1 MMAELMLRRFGTDT
15 GLNEIEGYTV
25 GSDSSVIIV
34 NLPPGEGP
42 ALHRH
47 PYSETLVVLEG
58 RVLLQIDDKKTEASA
73 GSLVVIPANAI
84 HGFKSLGPGRLKQV
98 DIHASDRFVTD
109 WV

>member
-47 PYSETLVVLEG
+47 PYSETLLF
-58 RVLLQIDDKKTEASA
+58 QIDDKEIEASA

>member
-25 GSDSSVIIV
+25 GSDSSVIVV
-34 NLPPGEGP
+34 NLPPGKGP

-47 PYSETLVVLEG
+47 PYSETLLF
-58 RVLLQIDDKKTEASA
+58 QIDDKEIEASA